1 MVMAGN
7 RLGMKSTQ
15 RLGPLSVGRACKGPT
30 KGAVKGGS
38 AGEALTFCG
47 PELVVQKQ

>member
-7 RLGMKSTQ
+7 RVGMKSRQ
-15 RLGPLSVGRACKGPT
+15 RLGPRSVGRACKGRT

-38 AGEALTFCG
+38 TGEAPTFCG
-47 PELVVQKQ
+47 PELVAQKQ